1 MQSDHSSVVTCKEQS
16 SHNVITSTARQV
28 HYCSVQVCID
38 DLSRP
43 TCRTVSVADAAVEV
57 GESLLASSSQRHNCE
72 LADATFTISLPAIT
86 SASVQCNP
94 LYCVANTN
102 VATVLSEMAI
112 SLQNR
117 PRCQTLERT
126 DRDADSN
133 HMSESSPFVVISR
146 DESTS
151 PWCQLS
157 CDERN
162 SSEKLME
169 TSGPLD
175 NLAQSQSQASLYA
188 ALQVHVSVIMSL
200 SVTIS

>member
-1 MQSDHSSVVTCKEQS
+1 
-16 SHNVITSTARQV
+16 
-28 HYCSVQVCID
+28 
-38 DLSRP
+38 
-43 TCRTVSVADAAVEV
+43 
-57 GESLLASSSQRHNCE
+57 
-72 LADATFTISLPAIT
+72 
-86 SASVQCNP
+86 
-94 LYCVANTN
+94 
-102 VATVLSEMAI
+102 MAI

-200 SVTIS
+200 SVTISWSSSNLSKFSGWNYVIKSFYKQFMFVVNATDSNNEKTLHFSIISIIFSYVHWAHSINTLNLLVD